1 MLAQGGFR
9 AGEGSQAVHRLAGHR
24 QAGTLRSGQTGTLRS
39 GQTGTLRS
47 GQAGTLRSGQAGTLR
62 RGSAPG
68 PAAQDLGGET
78 VPPGDLRVVPGG

>member
-47 GQAGTLRSGQAGTLR
+47 GQAGTLRSGQTGTLR
-62 RGSAPG
+62 SGQPPG
-68 PAAQDLGGET
+68 PLPRTWAAKRFPLAT
-78 VPPGDLRVVPGG
+78 SA